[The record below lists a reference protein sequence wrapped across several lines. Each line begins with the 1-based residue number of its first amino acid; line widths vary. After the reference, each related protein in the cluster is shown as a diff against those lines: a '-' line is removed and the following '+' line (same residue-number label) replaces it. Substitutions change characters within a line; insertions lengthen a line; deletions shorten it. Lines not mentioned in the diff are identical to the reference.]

1 MLTVILGFATSLVYG
16 FADFFGAI
24 AARRIN
30 AVLVTFLS
38 GISGLLFLLTLTPAL
53 GASFDQQTLFWGI
66 SAGIASAFAMT
77 CLYASLAIGPISIVS
92 PLGAVVSAIVP
103 AAVGFAL
110 GERFGW
116 TGWIALGVILV
127 AVVLVGFVPGEAV
140 RLPSLKGLI
149 LGIAAGSGIGVVLIC
164 LAMAPDESGLG
175 PVILLRSVSAGILG
189 GLLLVRVIASKAGA
203 AGEAGA
209 ASNAGADGKSK
220 TFRLT
225 TGRVEPK
232 FWLAVIVAGL
242 FDSSANVFF
251 LLAARVPDG
260 TLTVVSVLTALYPL
274 GTIILARLVLKER
287 IALVQQ
293 IGIGLALGGSALLAL
308 N

>member
-38 GISGLLFLLTLTPAL
+38 GVTGLLFLLSLTPLL
-53 GASFDQQTLFWGI
+53 GASFDSQTLFWGI
-66 SAGIASAFAMT
+66 AAGLASAFAMT

-116 TGWIALGVILV
+116 IGWVALAVILV
-127 AVVLVGFVPGEAV
+127 AVALVGFVPGDAV

-164 LAMAPDESGLG
+164 LAMAPENSGLA
-175 PVILLRSVSAGILG
+175 PVILLRAVSAGTL
-189 GLLLVRVIASKAGA
+189 GLLLLIRLVFSKKNGDPKLT
-203 AGEAGA
+203 
-209 ASNAGADGKSK
+209 DGK
-220 TFRLT
+220 
-225 TGRVEPK
+225 VEPK
-232 FWLAVIVAGL
+232 FWIAVMVAGL

-293 IGIGLALGGSALLAL
+293 IGIVLALGGSALLAL

>member
-38 GISGLLFLLTLTPAL
+38 GISGLLFLLSLTPAL

-110 GERFGW
+110 GERFGGDQFI
-116 TGWIALGVILV
+116 THRDA
-127 AVVLVGFVPGEAV
+127 GFEAV
-140 RLPSLKGLI
+140 QVGDFQ
-149 LGIAAGSGIGVVLIC
+149 C
-164 LAMAPDESGLG
+164 
-175 PVILLRSVSAGILG
+175 LLRQVYASDVGAFSGDRFGEDASA
-189 GLLLVRVIASKAGA
+189 
-203 AGEAGA
+203 
-209 ASNAGADGKSK
+209 
-220 TFRLT
+220 T
-225 TGRVEPK
+225 
-232 FWLAVIVAGL
+232 
-242 FDSSANVFF
+242 ANVNH
-251 LLAARVPDG
+251 A
-260 TLTVVSVLTALYPL
+260 
-274 GTIILARLVLKER
+274 LARER
-287 IALVQQ
+287 NACIDPLQTKRIDFMQ
-293 IGIGLALGGSALLAL
+293 RTEFRGGVPPAMGQFAEFLQF
-308 N
+308 

>member
-38 GISGLLFLLTLTPAL
+38 GLSGLMFLLCLTPAL

-116 TGWIALGVILV
+116 IGWIALGVILV

-164 LAMAPDESGLG
+164 LAMAPDDSGLG

-189 GLLLVRVIASKAGA
+189 GLLLIRIIASKAGA
-203 AGEAGA
+203 ASNARA
-209 ASNAGADGKSK
+209 ASKSK
-220 TFRLT
+220 AFRLT
-225 TGRVEPK
+225 TGKVEPK

-251 LLAARVPDG
+251 LLAARVPYG

>member
-38 GISGLLFLLTLTPAL
+38 GISGLLFLLSLSPAL
-53 GASFDQQTLFWGI
+53 GASFDQETLFWGI

-116 TGWIALGVILV
+116 IGWIALGVILV

-140 RLPSLKGLI
+140 RLPSAKGLI
-149 LGIAAGSGIGVVLIC
+149 LGIAAGTGIGVVLIC

-189 GLLLVRVIASKAGA
+189 GLLLIRIIASKATSA
-203 AGEAGA
+203 NKAGDAT
-209 ASNAGADGKSK
+209 NAK
-220 TFRLT
+220 TFKLT
-225 TGRVEPK
+225 NGKVERK

-293 IGIGLALGGSALLAL
+293 IGIGLALGGSVLLAL

>member
-38 GISGLLFLLTLTPAL
+38 GVAGLLFLLSLTPLL
-53 GASFDQQTLFWGI
+53 GASFDSQTLFWGI
-66 SAGIASAFAMT
+66 SAGLASAFAMT

-116 TGWIALGVILV
+116 IGWVALGVILV
-127 AVVLVGFVPGEAV
+127 AVALVGFVPGDAV

-164 LAMAPDESGLG
+164 LAMAPENSGLG
-175 PVILLRSVSAGILG
+175 PVILLRSVSAGTLG
-189 GLLLVRVIASKAGA
+189 ILLLVRLALDSK
-203 AGEAGA
+203 
-209 ASNAGADGKSK
+209 GKSEK
-220 TFRLT
+220 LT
-225 TGRVEPK
+225 AGKVESK
-232 FWLAVIVAGL
+232 FWIAVLVAGL

-251 LLAARVPDG
+251 LLAARIPDG

-293 IGIGLALGGSALLAL
+293 IGIGLALGGSVLLAL

>member
-38 GISGLLFLLTLTPAL
+38 GVAGLLFLLSLTPLL
-53 GASFDQQTLFWGI
+53 GASFDSQTLFWGI
-66 SAGIASAFAMT
+66 AAGLASAFAMT

-116 TGWIALGVILV
+116 IGWVALGVILV
-127 AVVLVGFVPGEAV
+127 AVALVGFVPGDAV
-140 RLPSLKGLI
+140 RLPSLKGLV

-164 LAMAPDESGLG
+164 LAMAPENSGLG
-175 PVILLRSVSAGILG
+175 PVILLRSVSAGTLG
-189 GLLLVRVIASKAGA
+189 ILLLVRLALDSK
-203 AGEAGA
+203 
-209 ASNAGADGKSK
+209 GKSEK
-220 TFRLT
+220 LT
-225 TGRVEPK
+225 AGKVESK
-232 FWLAVIVAGL
+232 FWIAVLVAGL

-293 IGIGLALGGSALLAL
+293 IGIGLALGGSVLLAL

>member
-38 GISGLLFLLTLTPAL
+38 GISGLLFLLSLSPAL
-53 GASFDQQTLFWGI
+53 GASFDQETLFWGI
-66 SAGIASAFAMT
+66 SAGVASAFAMT

-103 AAVGFAL
+103 TAVGFAL

-116 TGWIALGVILV
+116 IGWIALGVILV

-140 RLPSLKGLI
+140 RLPSAKGLI
-149 LGIAAGSGIGVVLIC
+149 LGIAAGTGIGVVLIC

-189 GLLLVRVIASKAGA
+189 GLLLIRIIASKATSA
-203 AGEAGA
+203 NKAGDAT
-209 ASNAGADGKSK
+209 NAK
-220 TFRLT
+220 TFKLT
-225 TGRVEPK
+225 NGKVERK

-293 IGIGLALGGSALLAL
+293 IGIGLALSGSVLLAL

>member
-38 GISGLLFLLTLTPAL
+38 GVTGLLFLLSLTPLL
-53 GASFDQQTLFWGI
+53 GASFDSQTLFWGI
-66 SAGIASAFAMT
+66 AAGLASALAMT

-116 TGWIALGVILV
+116 IGWVALAVILV
-127 AVVLVGFVPGEAV
+127 AVALVGFVPGDAV

-164 LAMAPDESGLG
+164 LAMAPENSGLA
-175 PVILLRSVSAGILG
+175 PVILLRAVSAGTL
-189 GLLLVRVIASKAGA
+189 GLLLLIRFVFSKKNGDPKLTN
-203 AGEAGA
+203 GE
-209 ASNAGADGKSK
+209 
-220 TFRLT
+220 
-225 TGRVEPK
+225 VEPK
-232 FWLAVIVAGL
+232 FWIAVMVAGL

>member
-38 GISGLLFLLTLTPAL
+38 GVAGLLFLLSLTPLL
-53 GASFDQQTLFWGI
+53 GASFDSQTLFWGI
-66 SAGIASAFAMT
+66 SAGLASSFAMT

-116 TGWIALGVILV
+116 IGWVALGVILV
-127 AVVLVGFVPGEAV
+127 AVALVGFVPGDAV

-164 LAMAPDESGLG
+164 LAMAPENSGLG
-175 PVILLRSVSAGILG
+175 PVILLRSVSAGTLG
-189 GLLLVRVIASKAGA
+189 ILLLVRLALDSK
-203 AGEAGA
+203 
-209 ASNAGADGKSK
+209 GKSEK
-220 TFRLT
+220 LT
-225 TGRVEPK
+225 AGKVESK
-232 FWLAVIVAGL
+232 FWIAVLVAGL

-251 LLAARVPDG
+251 LLAARIPDG

-293 IGIGLALGGSALLAL
+293 IGIGLALGGSVLLAL

>member
-38 GISGLLFLLTLTPAL
+38 GISGLLFLLGLTPAL
-53 GASFDQQTLFWGI
+53 GASFDQETLFWGI
-66 SAGIASAFAMT
+66 SAGVASAFAMT

-103 AAVGFAL
+103 AAFGFAL

-116 TGWIALGVILV
+116 IGWIALGVILV

-140 RLPSLKGLI
+140 RLPSAKGLV
-149 LGIAAGSGIGVVLIC
+149 LGIAAGTGIGVVLIC

-189 GLLLVRVIASKAGA
+189 GLLLIRIIASKAR
-203 AGEAGA
+203 
-209 ASNAGADGKSK
+209 NAGKAGDANNAK
-220 TFRLT
+220 TFTLT
-225 TGRVEPK
+225 NGKVERK

-293 IGIGLALGGSALLAL
+293 IGIGLALGGSVLLAL

>member
-1 MLTVILGFATSLVYG
+1 VLTVILGFATSLVYG

-38 GISGLLFLLTLTPAL
+38 GVSGLLFLLSLTPAL
-53 GASFDQQTLFWGI
+53 GASFDQETLFWGI
-66 SAGIASAFAMT
+66 SAGVASAFAMT

-116 TGWIALGVILV
+116 IGWIALGVILV
-127 AVVLVGFVPGEAV
+127 AVVLVGFMPGEAV
-140 RLPSLKGLI
+140 RLPSAKGLS

-164 LAMAPDESGLG
+164 LAMAPNESGLG

-189 GLLLVRVIASKAGA
+189 GLLLIRIIASKAK
-203 AGEAGA
+203 
-209 ASNAGADGKSK
+209 NAGNAGDAGNAK
-220 TFRLT
+220 TFTLT
-225 TGRVEPK
+225 NGKVERK

-293 IGIGLALGGSALLAL
+293 IGIGLALGGSVLLAL

>member
-38 GISGLLFLLTLTPAL
+38 GISGLLFLLSLSPAL
-53 GASFDQQTLFWGI
+53 GASFDQETLFWGI
-66 SAGIASAFAMT
+66 SAGVASAFAMT

-116 TGWIALGVILV
+116 IGWIALGVILV

-140 RLPSLKGLI
+140 RLPSAKGLI
-149 LGIAAGSGIGVVLIC
+149 LGIAAGTGIGVVLIC

-189 GLLLVRVIASKAGA
+189 GLLLIRIIASKAR
-203 AGEAGA
+203 
-209 ASNAGADGKSK
+209 NAGNAGDANNAK
-220 TFRLT
+220 TFKLT
-225 TGRVEPK
+225 NGKVERK

-293 IGIGLALGGSALLAL
+293 IGIGLALGGSVLLAL